1 MGLGQRLARR
11 GRPRPGTP
19 TPPAPRPR
27 STTRTPSATRTRS
40 GPRPGRMRRALGTA
54 LAAALAA
61 TALVT
66 AGPAAPAA
74 AASAGNATGITQSG
88 NTFTVTTSSAARA
101 RVVVARADI
110 FRIWLSPDGAF
121 TNDPAG
127 TDLAVTTDFGSV
139 VTSSAD
145 AGTYYR
151 INTPSLTI
159 RVNKSP
165 LRFSVYRADNT
176 TPVWQETQATT
187 WSGGKTTQYLAQG
200 PDEQFYGTGLRLGEW
215 ALRGKT
221 VPVAVDNRWRENN
234 NASPAPFYMSTNGY
248 GVMRNTWAPGSYAFT
263 APGAFTHDET
273 RFDAWYFTGDSL
285 KGVLDAYTDVSGK
298 PFMAPV
304 WGFELG
310 NADCFNASNPDY
322 QGDHNRLRHQTTP
335 DVVGYAADARAA
347 DMPSGWFLP
356 NDGYGCGYT
365 QPLKST
371 VDALK
376 AKGFQTGLWTST
388 GLSGIAD
395 EVGTAGTRG
404 VKTDVAW
411 IGSGY
416 KYAFD
421 GVKQAVDGIEKNS
434 DARRFVWTVDGWAG
448 TQRNAVVW
456 TGDTYGTWDDMR
468 WHVPAITGAGLSAL
482 NYAAGD
488 VDGIFGG
495 SPKTYVRDLQWK
507 AFTPAFMTMSGWGAT
522 NPSAGYQDKQPWRF
536 AEPYLSINRTY
547 LQLKMRLTP
556 YLYTMSRTAHE
567 TGVPSTRAM
576 VLEYPDDPVAR
587 GNLTSGQFLAGDSF
601 LVAPVV
607 SDTTTRDGI
616 YLPAG
621 TWTDYW
627 TGKTYAGPGWLNG
640 YSAPLDR
647 LPLFVKGGAIVP
659 MWPKMNHAGEKPVST
674 LTYDIHPRG
683 ASAFTLYEDDGLT
696 RAHLTG
702 AYARQRVDVTAPAA
716 GTGDVTVAVGA
727 ANGSYAGKPASR
739 GYELSLH
746 VAAAPSAVAA
756 DGSAL
761 PALAS
766 KSAYDA
772 AATGW
777 YFDPADRAGILWVK
791 TGSKAGAFTVTA
803 TGTRIPAADAVPG
816 SQPIPNSGWSVAHAD
831 SQETAAENGAAANAV
846 DGNAGTLWHTAW
858 SSGKAA
864 ALPHEIQ
871 IDLGARYTVDGL
883 GYLPRQDGGVNGRIG
898 QYEVYVSDTTSA
910 WGTPVATGTFADTA
924 ALKNV
929 PLAAKAG
936 RYLRLRALT
945 EAGGRGP
952 WTSAAE
958 ITATGR
964 AVPLPADA
972 TLVNAASGTCVD
984 LPHSATTP
992 GTEPTLYGCHGGQNQ
1007 RWTLHQDGR
1016 LTGLSGV
1023 CLDGAA
1029 AARITIQTCDGSA
1042 GQSWA
1047 LGPQGSIRNA
1057 GQCLAASGS
1066 AGGSK
1071 LTRSACDNSAA
1082 QRWSSGS

>member
-1 MGLGQRLARR
+1 MGLGLQRARLGGSRGAPPPHRRR
-11 GRPRPGTP
+11 GRL
-19 TPPAPRPR
+19 
-27 STTRTPSATRTRS
+27 
-40 GPRPGRMRRALGTA
+40 RALGAA
-54 LAAALAA
+54 LATALAA
-61 TALVT
+61 TALAT
-66 AGPAAPAA
+66 AGPADAAPAA
-74 AASAGNATGITQSG
+74 TAATAGNATGISQSG
-88 NTFTVTTSSAARA
+88 TTFTVTTSTRARA
-101 RVVVARADI
+101 RVVVARSDI
-110 FRIWLSPDGAF
+110 FRLWLSPDGSF
-121 TNDPAG
+121 TDDPAG
-127 TDLAVTTDFGSV
+127 SDLAVTTDFGSV
-139 VTSSAD
+139 PATSAD
-145 AGTYYR
+145 AGTYYK
-151 INTPSLTI
+151 ITTPSLVI

-165 LRFSVYRADNT
+165 LRFSVYRPDNT
-176 TPVWQETQATT
+176 TPVWQESQPVS
-187 WSGGKTTQYLAQG
+187 WSGGKTTQYLATAA
-200 PDEQFYGTGLRLGEW
+200 DEQFYGTGLRLGEW

-221 VPVAVDNRWRENN
+221 VPVAVDNKWRENN

-263 APGAFTHDET
+263 SPGAFTHDET
-273 RFDAWYFTGDSL
+273 RFDAWYFTGDGL
-285 KGVLDAYTDVSGK
+285 KSVLDAYTDVSGK
-298 PFMAPV
+298 PFMAPL

-310 NADCFNASNPDY
+310 NADCFNASNPAY
-322 QGDHNRLRHQTTP
+322 QGDHDRLRHQTTP
-335 DVVGYAADARAA
+335 DVVGYADDARAA

-371 VDALK
+371 VDALR
-376 AKGFQTGLWTST
+376 ARGFRTGLWTST

-411 IGSGY
+411 IGGGY
-416 KYAFD
+416 KTAFD

-468 WHVPAITGAGLSAL
+468 WHVPAIAGAGLSGL
-482 NYAAGD
+482 NYASGD

-495 SPKTYVRDLQWK
+495 SPRTYVRDLQWK

-522 NPSAGYQDKQPWRF
+522 NPAAGYQDKQPWRF

-556 YLYTMSRTAHE
+556 YLYTMSRTAHD
-567 TGVPSTRAM
+567 TGVPSTRAL
-576 VLEYPDDPVAR
+576 VLDYPDDPVAR

-640 YSAPLDR
+640 YAAPLDT

-659 MWPKMNHAGEKPVST
+659 MWPAMNYAGEKPVST

-683 ASAFTLYEDDGLT
+683 DSTFTLYEDDGLT
-696 RAHLTG
+696 RAYQSG
-702 AYARQRVDVTAPAA
+702 AFARQKVDVVAPAA
-716 GTGDVTVAVGA
+716 GTGDVTVTVGA
-727 ANGSYAGKPASR
+727 ANGSYTGKPAAR
-739 GYELSLH
+739 GYELALH
-746 VAAAPSAVAA
+746 VAAAPTGVTA
-756 DGSAL
+756 DGAAL
-761 PALAS
+761 PAQPS
-766 KSAYDA
+766 RSAYDA

-777 YFDPADRAGILWVK
+777 FFDPADRAGVLRVK
-791 TGSKAGAFTVTA
+791 TGQKSGAVTVTA
-803 TGTRIPAADAVPG
+803 AGTRIPAADPLPSSAVLPRA
-816 SQPIPNSGWSVAHAD
+816 GWSVVRAD
-831 SQETAAENGAAANAV
+831 SQETAAENGAAANAI
-846 DGNAGTLWHTAW
+846 DGDPATLWHTAW
-858 SSGKAA
+858 SSGTPA

-871 IDLGARYTVDGL
+871 IDLGARYAVDSL

-898 QYEVYVSDTTSA
+898 SYEVYVSDTTA
-910 WGTPVATGTFADTA
+910 DWGSPVATGTFADTA
-924 ALKNV
+924 AAKSV
-929 PLAAKAG
+929 PLAAKTG

-964 AVPLPADA
+964 AAALPVDA
-972 TLVNAASGTCVD
+972 TLVNGASGTCVD
-984 LPHSATTP
+984 LPHSATAP
-992 GTEPTLYGCHGGQNQ
+992 GTEPTLYSCHGGPNQ
-1007 RWTLHQDGR
+1007 RWTLHADGR

-1029 AARITIQTCDGSA
+1029 AARITVQACDGST
-1042 GQSWA
+1042 GQSWQA
-1047 LGPQGSIRNA
+1047 GPQGSLR
-1057 GQCLAASGS
+1057 S
-1066 AGGSK
+1066 AGRCLNATGTANGTR
-1071 LTRSACDNSAA
+1071 LTRANCDDSAA
-1082 QRWSSGS
+1082 QRWSFG